1 MSRSS
6 IFTHGLGVICLYIQS
21 LKEISTTGL
30 SYVELGAQAQF
41 QKVSSG
47 CVSGSNL
54 ASSGGGHVYP
64 KRKSASSLQSN
75 STPDELCNFHS

>member
-1 MSRSS
+1 MDQSS
-6 IFTHGLGVICLYIQS
+6 IFTHGLGIICFYVQS
-21 LKEISTTGL
+21 LKEMSTIGL
-30 SYVELGAQAQF
+30 SYVDLGAQAQF

-64 KRKSASSLQSN
+64 RRKSASSLQSN
-75 STPDELCNFHS
+75 STP